1 MSDAAK
7 QNVARARFTIRNRL
21 GLHARAAGLFVQ
33 AVTPFQVDVIVE
45 KDGNEVSG
53 KSIMGLMTLAA
64 GQGSEIAVRA
74 TGPDAEACLRSLGEL
89 IDDRF
94 READ

>member
-1 MSDAAK
+1 MSDASNA
-7 QNVARARFTIRNRL
+7 NVARARFTIRNRL

-33 AVTPFQVDVIVE
+33 AITPFQVDVVVE
-45 KDGNEVSG
+45 KDGEKVSG

-64 GQGSEIAVRA
+64 GQGSEIAVQA
-74 TGPDAEACLRSLGEL
+74 TGPDAEACLRSLEEL
-89 IDDRF
+89 IEARF